1 MMNKFKVGDK
11 IVGLKESNNMYSIT
25 NEKNGFVGEVVDV
38 KTEDEYK
45 DLKVKVLKSNNERYV
60 GDCYWVNSKYFKK
73 QAIKRVYL
81 ASPFFDEKEIEIM
94 EKVRD
99 ILREKG
105 LEVFVPKENQNL
117 ELGFGSRE
125 WRKATFKG
133 DIEAIDT
140 ADVVVAINCKGNYDD
155 AGTMFEIGY
164 SFAKEIPVILVNTTG
179 ETINLM
185 IADSLHALVTTE
197 EELKEYDFNEMPVK
211 EYENY
216 VW

>member
-1 MMNKFKVGDK
+1 MK
-11 IVGLKESNNMYSIT
+11 I
-25 NEKNGFVGEVVDV
+25 
-38 KTEDEYK
+38 
-45 DLKVKVLKSNNERYV
+45 
-60 GDCYWVNSKYFKK
+60 
-73 QAIKRVYL
+73 YL
-81 ASPFFDEKEIEIM
+81 ASPFFDEVEVKRM
-94 EKVRD
+94 ETIRD

-105 LEVFVPKENQNL
+105 LEVFVPKEHQNTEL
-117 ELGFGSRE
+117 EFGSKE

-185 IADSLHALVTTE
+185 IADSLHALITTE
-197 EELKEYDFNEMPVK
+197 EELKEYDFDK
-211 EYENY
+211 LDRIEYTNY